1 MEAIPCWLG
10 SIVTSQQRMLCN
22 QRRSPVSTAITVH
35 YYIHWAWML
44 VSWVPVAVMIV
55 SGEWRRDGMVAL
67 GILLVQ
73 LVVVSREY

>member
-1 MEAIPCWLG
+1 
-10 SIVTSQQRMLCN
+10 
-22 QRRSPVSTAITVH
+22 
-35 YYIHWAWML
+35 
-44 VSWVPVAVMIV
+44 MIV